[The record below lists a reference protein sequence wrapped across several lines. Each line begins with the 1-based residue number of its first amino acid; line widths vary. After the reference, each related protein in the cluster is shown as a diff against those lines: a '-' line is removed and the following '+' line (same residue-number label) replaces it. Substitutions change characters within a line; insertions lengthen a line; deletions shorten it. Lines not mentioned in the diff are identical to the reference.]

1 MFRRFTKK
9 RVVVALSVVAALA
22 VAGGAIAYFT
32 SSGSGTGS
40 ATVGS
45 SSALSVAVAAPSGGP
60 LYPDGTSAETLGYT
74 VTNNASFAQHIG
86 STTVTVAADS
96 NGDIKHG
103 STAVT
108 GCKAS
113 WFTASDTG
121 ASAAPATVA
130 SGGGTATGT
139 VTVKMP
145 ADSTN
150 DQDACQGASPDITVA
165 ANAH

>member
-45 SSALSVAVAAPSGGP
+45 SAQLSVSVGSPVGSAL
-60 LYPDGTSAETLGYT
+60 LPDGVSSQTLGYT

-86 STTVTVAADS
+86 STTVAVAADS

-103 STAVT
+103 ATSVT

-113 WFTASDTG
+113 WFSATDSG
-121 ASAAPATVA
+121 ASAAPNTLDA
-130 SGGGTATGT
+130 SGGHASGT
-139 VTVKMP
+139 VTVTMP
-145 ADSTN
+145 ANSTDN
-150 DQDACQGASPDITVA
+150 QDNCQGASPDITVT